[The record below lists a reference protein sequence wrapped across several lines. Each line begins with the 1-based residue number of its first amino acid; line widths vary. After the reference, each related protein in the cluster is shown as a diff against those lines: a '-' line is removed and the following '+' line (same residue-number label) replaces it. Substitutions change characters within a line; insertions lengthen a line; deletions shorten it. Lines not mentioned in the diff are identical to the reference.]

1 MLLVLTEVDGSMA
14 PFEELDDSTRRTRKL
29 AQGWFVVKLF
39 DSILQTLR
47 VHIYTLVLT
56 WLLVG
61 HDYNIYCLKLIP
73 RRQCPSRT
81 RHQFVPSLYLSH
93 VIMHS
98 RTLPPPSVKQ
108 LFCRMMTY
116 SRPQTPLPNA
126 LKKNLLPNGAFST
139 KLGPQVSLFP
149 IPSMRVLYSHMYV
162 QHVFLVGFVVIVV
175 ISLTVWMLRYRCGYT
190 WKCLI
195 TLRSDSTVEGKGL
208 AAA

>member
-1 MLLVLTEVDGSMA
+1 MT
-14 PFEELDDSTRRTRKL
+14 
-29 AQGWFVVKLF
+29 
-39 DSILQTLR
+39 
-47 VHIYTLVLT
+47 
-56 WLLVG
+56 
-61 HDYNIYCLKLIP
+61 
-73 RRQCPSRT
+73 PSRPRLQHLLPKIDT
-81 RHQFVPSLYLSH
+81 PTQMSVSHPSSICPFFIFKPRHHAFPNTSS
-93 VIMHS
+93 S
-98 RTLPPPSVKQ
+98 KCETTL
-108 LFCRMMTY
+108 
-116 SRPQTPLPNA
+116 LPNDDILPTA
-126 LKKNLLPNGAFST
+126 DAFTECFEKNLLPNGAFST